1 MSRADPLLSCSLA
14 TRQIRM
20 DTLEKRIKDFVKA
33 QGVAVVGIA
42 GPERL
47 DGPPSLDPTYTM
59 KGARSIVSL
68 ALPMDVGP
76 IYDFLSKKNIVPH
89 GLDQTRMNQKLF
101 RITTRTAE
109 FIRKEG
115 FRSEAVPSNNTYRRS
130 PDMFATHPS
139 FSHRFGAIVSGIG
152 GQGWSGNVMTREYG
166 AAVYLGTVVTE
177 AVLASDPPLSPR
189 HFIDGYCRTCKI
201 CEKTCASGMFED
213 QAEEDVLL
221 NGELHPRGRRR
232 SIDFCNAT
240 CFGLH
245 SLSRDKKW
253 TSWGDHWIPGW
264 VDHLPDGSRKIKI
277 RYDLLK
283 AGSLTGDST
292 PRYDLIR
299 RIGSELHPEE
309 LIDGY
314 VTSGAEKQPEQ
325 VRFRDYLLP
334 FARKIGVTNAED
346 LRDERILTCGQCAL
360 VCGPTLE
367 ETRRRYQALLDGGLV
382 VPGPGGEMTRAATFA
397 EAVELRRK
405 YPLKTPRL
413 KMLRDGLASTA
424 MWARYYLGIEPRS
437 LWQGFLYSCKLR
449 KARSEKKAPA

>member
-1 MSRADPLLSCSLA
+1 MGK
-14 TRQIRM
+14 
-20 DTLEKRIKDFVKA
+20 LEQKIKDFVKA

-47 DGPPSLDPTYTM
+47 DGPPSLDPTYTL

-68 ALPMDVGP
+68 ALPMDVGA
-76 IYDFLSKKNIVPH
+76 IYDFLSKKNIAPH
-89 GLDQTRMNQKLF
+89 GLDQVRMNQKLF
-101 RITTRTAE
+101 RIAARTAE
-109 FIRKEG
+109 FIGAQG
-115 FRSEAVPSNNTYRRS
+115 FRSEAVPSNNSYRRS

-152 GQGWSGNVMTREYG
+152 GQGWSGNVMTKEYG

-177 AVLASDPPLSPR
+177 ATLASDPQLSPR

-213 QAEEDVLL
+213 QTEEYVLL
-221 NGELHPRGRRR
+221 NSQLHPRGRRR
-232 SIDFCNAT
+232 NIDFCNTT

-245 SLSRDKKW
+245 ALSRDKKW
-253 TSWGDHWIPGW
+253 TSWGDHWIEEW
-264 VDHLPDGSRKIKI
+264 VDHLPDGSRKLKI
-277 RYDLLK
+277 RSDLLK

-299 RIGSELHPEE
+299 RIGSQLQPEE
-309 LIDGY
+309 LIEGY
-314 VTSGAEKQPEQ
+314 VTSGAEKQPER
-325 VRFRDYLLP
+325 VRFRDYFLP
-334 FARKIGVTNAED
+334 FARKIGVTNAGD
-346 LRDERILTCGQCAL
+346 LQNERVLTCGQCAQ

-382 VPGPGGEMTRAATFA
+382 VPGPDGEMKRVATFA

-405 YPLKTPRL
+405 YPLRISRL
-413 KMLRDGLASTA
+413 QMLRDGLASTA
-424 MWARYYLGIEPRS
+424 MWAKYYLGIEPRS
-437 LWQGFLYSCKLR
+437 LWQGFLYSRRLR
-449 KARSEKKAPA
+449 KAVSEMKAPA